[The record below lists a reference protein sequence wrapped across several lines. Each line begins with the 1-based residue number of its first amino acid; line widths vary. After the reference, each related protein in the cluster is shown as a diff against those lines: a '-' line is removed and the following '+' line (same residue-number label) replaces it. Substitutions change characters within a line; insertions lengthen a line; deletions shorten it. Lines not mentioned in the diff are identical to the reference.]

1 MDFRNAI
8 ELFHILSTEKL
19 GIIYLGPV
27 SDDITDAVIDANVAF
42 LSKGRTLKS
51 KRRFSFLLAESLQNL
66 IRYGVN
72 DCSNPNVFFLT
83 SQLDYAF
90 TIITINLV
98 DNCTK
103 TFLENKLSEA
113 KEMDKAEMRAKF
125 IDLLKSSKFNR
136 KGGAGLGLFEMVRR
150 SNQKPRYWFKQ
161 KNNNDFYFILKLII
175 GNIYNINKEKS
186 CDQYLLILDK
196 VKRQHVNMIHKG
208 SFLSNTYIKT
218 SVSLTRKA
226 LALQNVIDSDLK
238 KAELFMFDFLDTLIT
253 FAKTKFTDTSFFCF
267 VEKAPDAVSTQ
278 LSIYCNIQKNT
289 DYPQTILL
297 KYPDCNLQ
305 VRSDGKANWVSVL
318 WKDTNKS
325 F

>member
-19 GIIYLGPV
+19 GIIYLGPI

-66 IRYGVN
+66 IRHGVN

-98 DNCTK
+98 DNCIK
-103 TFLENKLSEA
+103 NFLESKLSEA

-150 SNQKPRYWFKQ
+150 SNQRTSYWFRQ
-161 KNNNDFYFILKLII
+161 KNDNDFYFVLRMTI
-175 GNIYNINKEKS
+175 GNIYNAHEDKS
-186 CDQYLLILDK
+186 AEQYLHILDK
-196 VKRQHVNMIHKG
+196 IKREHVNMIHKG
-208 SFLSNTYIKT
+208 CFLSNIYINT
-218 SVSLTRKA
+218 SISLTNKA
-226 LALQNVIDSDLK
+226 LALQNVSENDIK
-238 KAELFMFDFLDTLIT
+238 KAELFMSNFLNTLIT

-297 KYPDCNLQ
+297 QYPDCNLQ
-305 VRSDGKANWVSVL
+305 VRSDGKANWVSVS
-318 WKDTNKS
+318 WKNTN
-325 F
+325 